1 MAQEKRPDDSGKS
14 ASSPPPSKEILDKL
28 GAEWGD
34 DWEAAFQAEE
44 GELEGLTEEEDI
56 LFDFTGDETAS
67 AATPTP
73 QGEADP
79 EEDELPRGPSFQV
92 SLPAWLV
99 ALPALPLRL
108 GRKFSALST
117 TRKALAGGGLLLLL
131 LAIWLA
137 TGIGNSPQSPEIIP
151 PADPFGLNQLRPPG
165 EPLFVEETG
174 VEPAPVPDS
183 PPPPFAEAPP
193 VSEAQRQRLQLHGFF
208 IPPVIQRDPV
218 NPTFVHLDLT
228 LSLQVAPG
236 EEPAALLEPTLRD
249 AIFRFYQSRNRETL
263 QRYSLARGEMLRDL
277 REWLDQ
283 HHPELAIDT
292 ISFDRYWFN

>member
-14 ASSPPPSKEILDKL
+14 ASSSPPSKEILDKL

-34 DWEAAFQAEE
+34 DWESAFQAEE
-44 GELEGLTEEEDI
+44 GELEGLSEEEI

-73 QGEADP
+73 QREADP
-79 EEDELPRGPSFQV
+79 EEAALPRDPSFQI
-92 SLPAWLV
+92 SLPAWLA
-99 ALPALPLRL
+99 ALPALPVRL

-117 TRKALAGGGLLLLL
+117 PRKALTGGGLLLVL

-137 TGIGNSPQSPEIIP
+137 TGIGKPPQPLEIIP
-151 PADPFGLNQLRPPG
+151 PADPFGLTQLRPPG
-165 EPLFVEETG
+165 ESLFIEESTA
-174 VEPAPVPDS
+174 EPAPVPDS

-208 IPPVIQRDPV
+208 IPPVIQRDPA

-236 EEPAALLEPTLRD
+236 EEPEALLEPTLRD
-249 AIFRFYQSRNRETL
+249 GIFRFYQSRNRETL

-277 REWLDQ
+277 REWLD
-283 HHPELAIDT
+283 HHHSELVIDT